1 MATMNYLISIAML
14 LLMLVPQKQKLPE
27 EFYQIPEHVRA
38 EATII
43 IAGTYAQGR
52 SPCIFMPD
60 GTRRWALESWFHVTT
75 VYRGKV
81 GGKSI
86 HIKSRRLPKT
96 KYVSE
101 DLEVGHKYL
110 VLLRPSDES
119 MKRIKAGGYVH
130 FWDALR
136 DEEIITIVD
145 LK

>member
-1 MATMNYLISIAML
+1 MNYHFLIVVL
-14 LLMLVPQKQKLPE
+14 LLTLVPQNQ
-27 EFYQIPEHVRA
+27 EFPREFHQIPEHVRDK
-38 EATII
+38 ATVIVS
-43 IAGTYAQGR
+43 GTYAQGR

-86 HIKSRRLPKT
+86 HVKNRSLPKT

-101 DLEVGHKYL
+101 NLEVGHKYL

-119 MKRIKAGGYVH
+119 MKLIKAGGYVP
-130 FWDALR
+130 FWDALS
-136 DEEIITIVD
+136 DEEIITIVK